1 MIHTTKDIPKIV
13 RDFLVYMETIR
24 GKSKKTA
31 DEYYLDLRVF
41 FRYIKLSRGL
51 VPDEMEFDQI
61 PIDDVD
67 IDMISSVTL
76 SDIYDYMNYLGRDR
90 VIVRNRSIVGC
101 GLGPAARAR
110 KTSSLRTFFKYLNTK
125 AKLLDTNPLLELEQP
140 KLKKSLPR
148 HLTVDESVRLL
159 THVDGPNAERDFCI
173 LTLFLNC
180 GFRVSELVSA
190 NIGDISDRTLKVTGK
205 GNKERIV
212 YLNDACVDALDRYIA
227 VRETLPIPKS
237 ERALFISR
245 NHQRISVSTVKWLVK
260 KHIAEAGLDPEK
272 YSAHKLRHT
281 AATLMYQ
288 NGVDVRTL
296 QTVLG
301 HESLNTT
308 RIYTHVSDEQV
319 KSAIEHNPL
328 AGIKPAAPSPSTRPQ
343 EETEEEDEQPYA
355 GNGKSL

>member
-1 MIHTTKDIPKIV
+1 MIHTTKDVPKII

-31 DEYYLDLRVF
+31 DEYFLDLRVF
-41 FRYIKLSRGL
+41 FRYMLYARGL
-51 VPDEMEFDQI
+51 VPDEIEFDQI
-61 PIDDVD
+61 PIDTVDVD
-67 IDMISSVTL
+67 FIKSITL

-101 GLGPAARAR
+101 GLGAAARAR
-110 KTSSLRTFFKYLNTK
+110 KTSSLRTFFKYLTTK
-125 AKLLDTNPLLELEQP
+125 AKLLDYDPLLELEHP
-140 KLKKSLPR
+140 KLKKTLPR

-159 THVDGPNAERDFCI
+159 SHVDGPNAERDYCI

-180 GFRVSELVSA
+180 GLRVSELVSA

-212 YLNDACVDALDRYIA
+212 YLNDACIDALERYDS
-227 VRETLPIPKS
+227 VRKSLPIPKN

-260 KHIAEAGLDPEK
+260 KHLAEAGLDPEK

-319 KSAIEHNPL
+319 KNAIEQNPL
-328 AGIKPAAPSPSTRPQ
+328 AGIKAPAPSPSERRSEDPEAEEQ
-343 EETEEEDEQPYA
+343 EAE
-355 GNGKSL
+355 NGK

>member
-1 MIHTTKDIPKIV
+1 MIHTTKDIPKII

-41 FRYIKLSRGL
+41 FRYVKLSREL
-51 VPDEMEFDQI
+51 VPDEMEFDDI

-67 IDMISSVTL
+67 VDLVRSITL

-125 AKLLDTNPLLELEQP
+125 AKLLDTNPLLELEHP
-140 KLKKSLPR
+140 KLKKTLPR

-159 THVDGPNAERDFCI
+159 SHVDGPNAERDYCI

-180 GFRVSELVSA
+180 GLRVSELVSA

-212 YLNDACVDALDRYIA
+212 YLNEACVDSLERYFV
-227 VRETLPIPKS
+227 VRNQLPIPKT

-245 NHQRISVSTVKWLVK
+245 NHQRISISTVKWLVK

-328 AGIKPAAPSPSTRPQ
+328 AGVKAPSPARSDSPGSD
-343 EETEEEDEQPYA
+343 TEDPDASEADI
-355 GNGKSL
+355 S